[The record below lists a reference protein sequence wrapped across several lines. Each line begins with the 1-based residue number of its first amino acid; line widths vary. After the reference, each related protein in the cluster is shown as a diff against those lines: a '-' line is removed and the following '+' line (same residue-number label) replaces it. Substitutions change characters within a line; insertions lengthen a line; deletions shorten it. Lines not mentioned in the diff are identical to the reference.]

1 MLDHPRS
8 AISGLSLVL
17 KFGVD
22 PIYGFGDIAI
32 FIFCR
37 FGKRQ
42 TPIHA
47 HFWGVLG
54 AYFPQIWSP
63 IVLTPKKTILARK
76 HVVWAIK
83 RENRSGSLTW
93 AHDRGKR
100 SGQDRTVKKSQG
112 GNISPIWGE
121 APTVPIETKICLAGN
136 LGDVIKC
143 AKFQDN
149 YHFETFQGLQFYRG
163 SNFPFSCWFLRAP
176 YNSAALLRCV
186 WYLYSLSWQH
196 KTNSTMHKTY
206 TQTVKY
212 HFRRKYMGTVH
223 HHWNVRRRFLT
234 HS

>member
-1 MLDHPRS
+1 MIQHEPKTTKNNVLYLHSANSRS
-8 AISGLSLVL
+8 AVASLSLVL
-17 KFGVD
+17 KFELD
-22 PIYGFGDIAI
+22 PIYSFGDIAI

-37 FGKRQ
+37 SGLKL
-42 TPIHA
+42 PIHA
-47 HFWGVLG
+47 HFFFWGG

-63 IVLTPKKTILARK
+63 IVLAPKRTIIARK

-163 SNFPFSCWFLRAP
+163 SNFPFSYWFSHGP
-176 YNSAALLRCV
+176 YNSAALLRCL
-186 WYLYSLSWQH
+186 WSR
-196 KTNSTMHKTY
+196 
-206 TQTVKY
+206 TV
-212 HFRRKYMGTVH
+212 
-223 HHWNVRRRFLT
+223 
-234 HS
+234 